1 MNEFSKDV
9 KMLAALQEEE
19 DTGDRLL
26 QAARRLAGAF
36 SDLLQAAQ
44 PGTTE
49 VNFDTIFLSFHAIE
63 RIYPFL

>member
-1 MNEFSKDV
+1 
-9 KMLAALQEEE
+9 MLAALQEEE

-49 VNFDTIFLSFHAIE
+49 VNFDNIFYHFTQ
-63 RIYPFL
+63 